1 MEAMSEGDGDFMGPD
16 VARMLMERGADLSI
30 QNTHGSTVLDYA
42 LDYQSGW
49 SAFPDSAWL
58 GESHRSLIEL
68 VRLTG
73 ETQAKAEQAAT

>member
-42 LDYQSGW
+42 LDYQSG
-49 SAFPDSAWL
+49 
-58 GESHRSLIEL
+58 
-68 VRLTG
+68 
-73 ETQAKAEQAAT
+73 